1 MDTSEEKKEDGLSK
15 YIVQALDI
23 EDDMCTDVYGDFLDR
38 EKWPAAM
45 DDESFKNVKENLEK
59 LIEGTENHR
68 RIISSFK

>member
-23 EDDMCTDVYGDFLDR
+23 EDDMCMDVYADFLDR

-45 DDESFKNVKENLEK
+45 DDESFGNVKENLEK